1 MPTERHRLEGVG
13 YPYAIIQM
21 EGPEFG
27 TRLHSRDI
35 KPLAKTASCQA
46 PHFQHHVAGK
56 LAIRMDDG
64 TVRNEVIKGRFIED
78 QRASPF
84 CDYSGTK

>member
-1 MPTERHRLEGVG
+1 
-13 YPYAIIQM
+13 
-21 EGPEFG
+21 
-27 TRLHSRDI
+27 
-35 KPLAKTASCQA
+35 
-46 PHFQHHVAGK
+46 
-56 LAIRMDDG
+56 MDDG